1 MVLSKGSH
9 VYLENNFLKM
19 KIAIVCY
26 PTFGGSG
33 VVATELG
40 TALAKRGHEIHFITY
55 KQPVR
60 LELLANH
67 IHFHEVNVPEY
78 PLFKYQPYELALS
91 SKLVTIIKQYQI
103 DLLHVHYAIPHAY
116 AGYMA
121 KKMLE
126 AEGIKIPMM
135 TTLHG
140 TDITLVGNHPFY
152 KPAVTFSINN
162 SDVVTSV
169 SESLKE
175 DTLRLFD
182 VKVPIEVVPNFIDMK
197 KHDFSFTDCN
207 RELLAEKDEFIITHI
222 SNMRKVKRIDDVIH
236 IFYNI
241 QKQLPAKLMMVG
253 EGPERE
259 NAERKFK
266 ELGIEERVAFLGN
279 SDEIDKILCFSDL
292 FLLPSE
298 KESFGLVALEAM
310 ASGVP
315 VISSNVGGLREVIV
329 HNQSGF
335 LCELGD
341 VEAMSKAALEL
352 LNNVENLNRFK
363 TNAKQIAAKFDTEKI
378 VPRYEKLY
386 FSAVNKHAQ

>member
-1 MVLSKGSH
+1 
-9 VYLENNFLKM
+9 M

-40 TALAKRGHEIHFITY
+40 TELARRGHEIHFITY

-67 IHFHEVNVPEY
+67 IHFHEVHVPEY

-91 SKLVTIIKQYQI
+91 SKLVDVVKLHEIEV
-103 DLLHVHYAIPHAY
+103 LHVHYAIPHAY

-126 AEGIKIPMM
+126 EEGLTLPMV

-152 KPAVTFSINN
+152 KPAVTFSINK

-169 SESLKE
+169 SNSLKE

-182 VKVPIEVVPNFIDMK
+182 IKIPIEVVPNFINLE
-197 KHDFSFTDCN
+197 KHLQSEYSECQRDIMAD
-207 RELLAEKDEFIITHI
+207 EDEFIVTHV
-222 SNMRKVKRIDDVIH
+222 SNFRKVKRIDDVVKV
-236 IFYNI
+236 FYEI
-241 QKQLPAKLMMVG
+241 QKKIPAKLIMVG
-253 EGPERE
+253 EGPEKE
-259 NAERKFK
+259 VAEDTCSQ
-266 ELGIEERVAFLGN
+266 LGIEEKVIFLGN
-279 SDEIDKILCFSDL
+279 SDEVYKILCFTDL

-298 KESFGLVALEAM
+298 KESFGLAALEAM
-310 ASGVP
+310 ACGVP
-315 VISSNVGGLREVIV
+315 VISTNTGGLPEVNKQGVSGYLSNVG
-329 HNQSGF
+329 
-335 LCELGD
+335 D
-341 VEAMSKAALEL
+341 VEDMTQNALKILSDKTTLET
-352 LNNVENLNRFK
+352 FK
-363 TNAKQIAAKFDTEKI
+363 QQARKIASQFDIHKI
-378 VPRYEKLY
+378 VPVYEKLY
-386 FSAVNKHAQ
+386 IQSINNLNSKK